1 MTTNPPGNDSGT
13 PIHDRTAAAD
23 GHEIHPGVTVPAW
36 ADTTPLEDGHDADL
50 LGLGDDSPSAA
61 VPASEQLPAT
71 PSAAGLSGAG
81 APGSATGS
89 IADHDE
95 LYGAGSTAGISGGP
109 SSGGSSSDGSDAKAD
124 AKAKAD
130 AAKGAAQDVAGDA
143 KEKAANVA
151 GTAKEQAANVASE
164 ATDHAKQLYG
174 QASES
179 LKQQAGEQQKRAA
192 SGLKSLGEQLGRM
205 AENDEEQGV
214 ASRVVRDLSGRASSA
229 AGFLENRDPGSL
241 LDEVKSFAAKRP
253 GAFIALAAGAGILA
267 GRLTKAITAE
277 VKHEKEADATGTGT
291 TGTGTTHTPGTTGTT
306 GTGTGV

>member
-1 MTTNPPGNDSGT
+1 MTYDPSENDT
-13 PIHDRTAAAD
+13 PIFNRAA
-23 GHEIHPGVTVPAW
+23 PAGGL
-36 ADTTPLEDGHDADL
+36 DTGDAMVATPP
-50 LGLGDDSPSAA
+50 LGGTGTGSTDSPS
-61 VPASEQLPAT
+61 
-71 PSAAGLSGAG
+71 
-81 APGSATGS
+81 
-89 IADHDE
+89 
-95 LYGAGSTAGISGGP
+95 
-109 SSGGSSSDGSDAKAD
+109 GSDAKAD

-174 QASES
+174 QASEN

-253 GAFIALAAGAGILA
+253 GAFIAMAAGAGILA
-267 GRLTKAITAE
+267 GRLTKAITTE

-291 TGTGTTHTPGTTGTT
+291 THTPGTTGTGTTGTT